1 MSVDRMTRLNALLQR
16 ELGQLVEVYVSPA
29 LPHVL
34 ITITGV
40 RVASNLREAIVF
52 FSAYSSGTEDQSEK
66 VLAVLLKKRAQLQSA
81 LANKVVLKYTPVLR
95 FKFDATPAR
104 ADRVMEILTELQ
116 MPEQDSENTGTDDPS
131 ASAEPES

>member
-16 ELGQLVEVYVSPA
+16 ELGQLVEVYVAPE

-52 FSAYSSGTEDQSEK
+52 FSVYGGVQENSSEK
-66 VLAVLLKKRAQLQSA
+66 VLAVLLKRRAQLQGA
-81 LANKVVLKYTPVLR
+81 LANKVVMKYTPVLR

-104 ADRVMEILTELQ
+104 ADRVMEILSELEL
-116 MPEQDSENTGTDDPS
+116 PDFENSGTDDSS
-131 ASAEPES
+131 ASDEPEN